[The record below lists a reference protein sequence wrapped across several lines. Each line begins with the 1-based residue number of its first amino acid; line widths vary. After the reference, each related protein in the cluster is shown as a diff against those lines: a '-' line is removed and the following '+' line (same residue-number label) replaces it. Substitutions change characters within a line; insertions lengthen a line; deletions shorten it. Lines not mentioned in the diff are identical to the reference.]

1 MAKKPEVSQAETST
15 AQAAPKLS
23 PGQVLN
29 QAEYDELPFKEPTKR
44 YLILSSQ
51 RVGSK
56 YLSSRL
62 CNVKGMF
69 GLPSEYL
76 NSGSIDM
83 MIPRLVA
90 DANKDSEG
98 KPKIGLLKYM
108 KAIQRART
116 TEDGYF
122 GIKVQPH
129 QLFAVTGKKKDR
141 VLGFIN
147 SFDRVVLMT
156 RQDKLGQAISGAIAQ
171 ATGVWFN
178 DEVERELDD
187 AQITALFPII
197 ARNLSR
203 YFEEEQFILSVGKA
217 ISKPVLR
224 VQYEDIEA
232 NGDAAFAT
240 LVDFL
245 AGSEGTQVEED
256 TTFAAVPEK
265 PSSDLADKIRL
276 AFIDF
281 ISGKKAAA

>member
-1 MAKKPEVSQAETST
+1 MAKKQAPTKTESPSKKTES
-15 AQAAPKLS
+15 KLS

-29 QAEYDELPFKEPTKR
+29 QAEYDVLPFKDAAKR

-51 RVGSK
+51 RVGSN
-56 YLSSRL
+56 YLSRRL
-62 CNVKGMF
+62 CNVKNMF

-76 NSGSIDM
+76 NSGTIDM

-90 DANKDSEG
+90 DANRDASG
-98 KPKIGLLKYM
+98 KPKIGLQKYI
-108 KAIQRART
+108 KAVERART

-129 QLFAVTGKKKDR
+129 QIFAVTGKKKDR
-141 VLGFIN
+141 ILGFIN

-156 RQDKLGQAISGAIAQ
+156 RQDKLGQAISGALAQ
-171 ATGVWFN
+171 ATGIWFN
-178 DEVERELDD
+178 KDEKHELDD
-187 AQITALFPII
+187 AQIKDLFPMI

-224 VQYEDIEA
+224 IQYEEIEA
-232 NGDAAFAT
+232 DGDATFAT

-245 AGSEGTQVEED
+245 AGAEGTKVEED
-256 TTFAAVPEK
+256 KTFAAVPEK
-265 PSSDLADKIRL
+265 PSGALAEKVRH
-276 AFIDF
+276 AFIAF
-281 ISGKKAAA
+281 ISGNKAAA